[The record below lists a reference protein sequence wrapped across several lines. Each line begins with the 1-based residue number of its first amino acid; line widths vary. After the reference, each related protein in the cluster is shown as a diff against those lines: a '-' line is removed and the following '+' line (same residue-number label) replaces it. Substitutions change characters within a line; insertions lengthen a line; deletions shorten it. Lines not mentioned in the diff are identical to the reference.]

1 MKATARYR
9 RHHTE
14 LIDLF
19 HQVIDVP
26 EAEIERSAGAISR
39 VLSRLYGLL
48 SVHLALEDRS
58 LYPRMRNCSDASLR
72 RMAQQ
77 YEVEM
82 GNLKER
88 FELFYHQ
95 WLQVSTIQAEPRA
108 FSREAKQVIGSLL
121 QRIEKEN
128 REFYPLVDEDAAR
141 TEPAGAGLAK
151 VQFS

>member
-9 RHHTE
+9 RHHSE

-26 EAEIERSAGAISR
+26 EAEVERSAGVISR

-48 SVHLALEDRS
+48 VVHLALEDRS
-58 LYPRMRNCSDASLR
+58 LYPRMRNCNDAALR
-72 RMAQQ
+72 KMAQQ

-95 WLQVSTIQAEPRA
+95 WLQVSTIRSEPQA

-121 QRIEKEN
+121 QRIEREN
-128 REFYPLVDEDAAR
+128 REFYPLVDQDAAKK
-141 TEPAGAGLAK
+141 EQESAGLAK
-151 VQFS
+151 VQLS